1 MKTEV
6 KDTKTGKIV
15 SVEDPEKFIKH
26 RKMGNTILKDGI
38 IQEVSEVEEAP
49 VEEEEEIV
57 EEDEEYE
64 DEEDEEDEEVD
75 GASD

>member
-57 EEDEEYE
+57 EE
-64 DEEDEEDEEVD
+64 EEDEVEEADE
-75 GASD
+75 ASD

>member
-1 MKTEV
+1 MKTKV

-26 RKMGNTILKDGI
+26 RKMGDTILKDGI

-57 EEDEEYE
+57 EE
-64 DEEDEEDEEVD
+64 EEVEEAD
-75 GASD
+75 EASD

>member
-26 RKMGNTILKDGI
+26 RKMGATILKDGI
-38 IQEVSEVEEAP
+38 IQEADEVEEVP
-49 VEEEEEIV
+49 EVEEEEEIV
-57 EEDEEYE
+57 EEIIEEEEEADE
-64 DEEDEEDEEVD
+64 
-75 GASD
+75 ASD

>member
-26 RKMGNTILKDGI
+26 RKMGATILKDGV
-38 IQEVSEVEEAP
+38 IQEVDE
-49 VEEEEEIV
+49 VEEEEEV
-57 EEDEEYE
+57 EEIIEEEEEADE
-64 DEEDEEDEEVD
+64 
-75 GASD
+75 ASD

>member
-26 RKMGNTILKDGI
+26 RKMGDTILKDGI

-57 EEDEEYE
+57 EE
-64 DEEDEEDEEVD
+64 EDEEDEEVEEAD
-75 GASD
+75 EASD

>member
-26 RKMGNTILKDGI
+26 RKMGDTILKDGI

-57 EEDEEYE
+57 EEDE
-64 DEEDEEDEEVD
+64 DEEDEDEQVD
-75 GASD
+75 EASD

>member
-1 MKTEV
+1 MKTQV

-26 RKMGNTILKDGI
+26 RKMGDTVLKDGI

-57 EEDEEYE
+57 EEE
-64 DEEDEEDEEVD
+64 DEEDEEADE
-75 GASD
+75 ASD

>member
-26 RKMGNTILKDGI
+26 RKMGDTILKDGI

-57 EEDEEYE
+57 EEDEEVE
-64 DEEDEEDEEVD
+64 EADE
-75 GASD
+75 ASD